1 MFSFFVVVMPTQV
14 KNRCPVSGTLSSSCF
29 FVGLLLSWLF
39 LFFSLI
45 ARRHFGRKKTARAR
59 IISLAQAVYLFIAV
73 EKLSLFFLHLLY
85 SFIAFSAVL
94 FQ

>member
-1 MFSFFVVVMPTQV
+1 MELLVPLVFLLVFFYLGCFCSFLSLRVGILGV
-14 KNRCPVSGTLSSSCF
+14 KKQPGP
-29 FVGLLLSWLF
+29 
-39 LFFSLI
+39 
-45 ARRHFGRKKTARAR
+45 R

-73 EKLSLFFLHLLY
+73 EKLGLFFLHLLY